1 MPHNAGNAMSKRRLA
16 AVIGRALALA
26 LISAAI
32 GAAVALVV
40 RPGFSASRPV
50 AEPPGSPV
58 EQVAAKVLP
67 SVVMLRSGSDAGSE
81 LGSGIILTR
90 DGLIMTNRHV
100 VAHAAQGD
108 HDSDNAVTFNDGRTA
123 SFTVFAADPESDIA
137 VVKAQHVSGLTP
149 ISFGT
154 SADLRVGQ
162 PVAAVGSPLGLGGT
176 VTAGV
181 ISALNRPVLT
191 ADGAAA
197 FDAIQTD
204 AALNPG
210 NSGGPLV
217 DMNGRLIGVD
227 SAALT
232 VDDGS
237 IGLGFAIPVANA
249 ERVAAEL
256 IASGRASHAWLGAQA
271 TNDAQA
277 DGATITDVSRNSP
290 AAAGGLSSGA
300 VVTKVDDQVIHDA
313 TALSA
318 AVESRSPGVQVNVE
332 FTDRSGEH
340 RTVRIT
346 LGTKQDAQ

>member
-1 MPHNAGNAMSKRRLA
+1 MSKRRLG

-32 GAAVALVV
+32 GAAVALGV

-50 AEPPGSPV
+50 AEPPGSPI

-67 SVVMLRSGSDAGSE
+67 SVVMLQSGSDVGSE

-90 DGLIMTNRHV
+90 DGLIMTNSHV

-108 HDSDNAVTFNDGRTA
+108 HDSDNMVTFNDGRTA

-154 SADLRVGQ
+154 SSDLRVGQ

-191 ADGAAA
+191 ADGAGNPAAA

-237 IGLGFAIPVANA
+237 IGLGFAIPAANA
-249 ERVAAEL
+249 ERIAAEL
-256 IASGRASHAWLGAQA
+256 IATGRASHAWLGTQA
-271 TNDAQA
+271 TNDAHA
-277 DGATITDVSRNSP
+277 DGASITDVSRDSP

-346 LGTKQDAQ
+346 LGTKQDAR